1 MGVPNRRAVSLL
13 MVLLAAA
20 CHEWRIDDVAPKT
33 VPLTRQPAT
42 VRVTRMD
49 GSQIVLMRAVVQG
62 DTLSGDTLAVSGRD
76 TSEQRHIRIPLSEVQ
91 QIATRVPSA
100 DRTVGLGLG
109 IAAGLAA
116 AWFVF
121 VAVVVANCDACH

>member
-1 MGVPNRRAVSLL
+1 
-13 MVLLAAA
+13 
-20 CHEWRIDDVAPKT
+20 
-33 VPLTRQPAT
+33 
-42 VRVTRMD
+42 MD

-76 TSEQRHIRIPLSEVQ
+76 TSEQQHIRIPLSEVQ

-109 IAAGLAA
+109 IAAGLVAA
-116 AWFVF
+116 TIVF
-121 VAVVVANCDACH
+121 VAVTVANCDACH